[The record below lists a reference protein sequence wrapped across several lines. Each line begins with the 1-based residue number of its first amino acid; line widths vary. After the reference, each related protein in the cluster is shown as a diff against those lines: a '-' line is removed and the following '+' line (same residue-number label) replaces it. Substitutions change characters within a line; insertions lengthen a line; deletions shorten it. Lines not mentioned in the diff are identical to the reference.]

1 MAEAN
6 PTLPA
11 EIKPKASAQK
21 SKFMNSA
28 FMRVTRY
35 SAVRIVMLVIT
46 TVIALYL
53 TILVANMGG
62 FVDNIR
68 RAEIKENVNMSVA
81 SNQALRNLAPEVKAK
96 YIADQIAL
104 QEKRFGMDKPFIA
117 RSFIYLKDAMTLNL
131 GRALYMVSNSGSNQ
145 VRLII
150 LERLP
155 STLLLFA
162 TSDIVLFFLAIVL
175 ALVLSRQYGS
185 VFDKV
190 TVGLTPLSS
199 APAWFYGIFFILIF
213 ASVLRILP
221 FGGMVDAP
229 PPSSP
234 ILYFLS
240 LMKHMALPVLA
251 YTFSLIFL
259 QVFSWRTFFLI
270 YSSEDYVDMAKAK
283 GLKSRDIEKRYIM
296 RPTLPTII
304 TSFALIVIAT
314 WTGAPIFE
322 TIFNWPGMGRS
333 FYSAIG
339 LYDTPVI
346 IGMTVIFAYL
356 LAVTVL
362 LLDFIYA
369 LVDPRVKIGGGE
381 SKT

>member
-6 PTLPA
+6 PTLPVEA
-11 EIKPKASAQK
+11 KPKPEAKK
-21 SKFMNSA
+21 SGFMNST

-35 SAVRIVMLVIT
+35 SVVRIIMLVIT

-62 FVDNIR
+62 YVDNIR
-68 RAEIKENVNMSVA
+68 RAEIRENVNMSIA
-81 SNQALRNLAPEVKAK
+81 GNPAMRNIDPAVKAA
-96 YIADQIAL
+96 YIADKIAT
-104 QEKRFGMDKPFIA
+104 QEARMGMDKPFIV
-117 RSFIYLKDAMTLNL
+117 RSFIYLADAITLNL
-131 GRALYMVSNSGSNQ
+131 GRALKMVSNSGSNQ

-162 TSDIVLFFLAIVL
+162 TADIVLFFLAIIL

-185 VFDKV
+185 VFDKI

-213 ASVLRILP
+213 ASVLRVLP
-221 FGGMVDAP
+221 FGGMVDSP

-283 GLKSRDIEKRYIM
+283 GLKSRDIERRYIL

-304 TSFALIVIAT
+304 TSFALIVIAS

-322 TIFNWPGMGRS
+322 TIFNWPGMGRA
-333 FYSAIG
+333 FWQAIG
-339 LYDTPVI
+339 LFDTPVI

-356 LAVTVL
+356 LAITVL

>member
-6 PTLPA
+6 PSLPA
-11 EIKPKASAQK
+11 EAKPVAKK
-21 SKFMNSA
+21 SGFVNST

-35 SAVRIVMLVIT
+35 SAVRIIMLVIT

-62 FVDNIR
+62 YVDTIR
-68 RAEIKENVNMSVA
+68 RAEIKENVNMSIGTNPA
-81 SNQALRNLAPEVKAK
+81 YRNISPEAKAK
-96 YIADQIAL
+96 LIADKIAVE
-104 QEKRFGMDKPFIA
+104 EKIYGMDKPFIV
-117 RSFIYLKDAMTLNL
+117 RSFIYLTDAMTLNL
-131 GRALYMVSNSGSNQ
+131 GRAMRMVSNSGSNQ

-162 TSDIVLFFLAIVL
+162 TMDVILFFLAIVI

-185 VFDKV
+185 FFDKIA
-190 TVGLTPLSS
+190 VGLTPLSS
-199 APAWFYGIFFILIF
+199 APAWFYGIFFILVF
-213 ASVLRILP
+213 ASALRILP
-221 FGGMVDAP
+221 FGGMTDTP

-234 ILYFLS
+234 VLYFLS
-240 LMKHMALPVLA
+240 LLKHMILPVLA

-259 QVFSWRTFFLI
+259 EVFSWRTFFLI

-283 GLKSRDIEKRYIM
+283 GLKSRDIERRYIL

-304 TSFALIVIAT
+304 TSFALIVIAS

-322 TIFNWPGMGRS
+322 TIFNWPGMGRA
-333 FYSAIG
+333 FYQAIG
-339 LYDTPVI
+339 LFDTPVI

-356 LAVTVL
+356 LAITVF

>member
-1 MAEAN
+1 MAELN
-6 PTLPA
+6 PSLPA
-11 EIKPKASAQK
+11 EIKPAAKR
-21 SKFMNSA
+21 SKFMDSA

-35 SAVRIVMLVIT
+35 SAVRIVMLIIT

-62 FVDNIR
+62 YVDNIR
-68 RAEIKENVNMSVA
+68 RAEIRENVNQSVA
-81 SNQALRNLAPEVKAK
+81 GNPTLRNLAVDVKAK
-96 YIADQIAL
+96 YIDDQIAL
-104 QEKRFGMDKPFIA
+104 QEKRFGMDKPFIT
-117 RSFIYLKDAMTLNL
+117 RSFIYLKDALTLNL
-131 GRALYMVSNSGSNQ
+131 GRALSMVSNSGSNQ

-162 TSDIVLFFLAIVL
+162 AADIVLFFLAIIL

-185 VFDKV
+185 VFDKI

-213 ASVLRILP
+213 ASVLRVLP
-221 FGGMVDAP
+221 FGGMVDTP
-229 PPSSP
+229 PPASP
-234 ILYFLS
+234 ILYLLS
-240 LMKHMALPVLA
+240 LLKHMFLPVLA

-259 QVFSWRTFFLI
+259 EVFSWRTFFLI

-283 GLKSRDIEKRYIM
+283 GLKSRDIERRYIL

-304 TSFALIVIAT
+304 TSFALIVIAS

-322 TIFNWPGMGRS
+322 TIFNWPGMGRA
-333 FYSAIG
+333 FYQAIG
-339 LYDTPVI
+339 LFDTPVI

-356 LAVTVL
+356 LAITVL

>member
-6 PTLPA
+6 PSLPA
-11 EIKPKASAQK
+11 EAKPVAKK
-21 SKFMNSA
+21 SGFVNST

-35 SAVRIVMLVIT
+35 SAVRIVMLAIT

-62 FVDNIR
+62 YVDTIR
-68 RAEIKENVNMSVA
+68 RAEIKENVNMA
-81 SNQALRNLAPEVKAK
+81 IGTNPAYRNLAPDVKAK
-96 YIADQIAL
+96 LIADQIAI
-104 QEKRFGMDKPFIA
+104 QEKHVGMDKPFIV
-117 RSFIYLKDAMTLNL
+117 RSFIYLTDAMTLNL
-131 GRALYMVSNSGSNQ
+131 GRAIYMVSNSGSNQ

-155 STLLLFA
+155 ATLLLFA
-162 TSDIVLFFLAIVL
+162 TSDIVLFFLALVI

-185 VFDKV
+185 FFDKM

-199 APAWFYGIFFILIF
+199 APAWFYGIFFILVF

-221 FGGMVDAP
+221 FGGMVDSP
-229 PPSSP
+229 PPASP
-234 ILYFLS
+234 ILYLLS
-240 LMKHMALPVLA
+240 LLKHMFLPVLA
-251 YTFSLIFL
+251 YTFSTIFL
-259 QVFSWRTFFLI
+259 EVFSWRTFFLI

-283 GLKSRDIEKRYIM
+283 GLKSRDIERRYIL

-304 TSFALIVIAT
+304 TSFALIMIAT

-333 FYSAIG
+333 FYTAIG
-339 LYDTPVI
+339 LFDTPVI

-356 LAVTVL
+356 LAITVF

-381 SKT
+381 SKS

>member
-6 PTLPA
+6 PPLPVEA
-11 EIKPKASAQK
+11 KPKPETKRA
-21 SKFMNSA
+21 KFLNSA

-62 FVDNIR
+62 YVDNIR
-68 RAEIKENVNMSVA
+68 RAEIRENVNQSFAGNPAM
-81 SNQALRNLAPEVKAK
+81 RNIDPAVKAK
-96 YIADQIAL
+96 AIADRIA
-104 QEKRFGMDKPFIA
+104 QEEKRVGMDLPFVT

-162 TSDIVLFFLAIVL
+162 TSDIVLFFLAIIL

-185 VFDKV
+185 IFDKI

-221 FGGMVDAP
+221 FGGMMDSP

-240 LMKHMALPVLA
+240 LLKHMALPVLA

-259 QVFSWRTFFLI
+259 EVFSWRTFFLI

-283 GLKSRDIEKRYIM
+283 GLKSRDIERRYIL

-322 TIFNWPGMGRS
+322 TIFNWPGMGRA
-333 FYSAIG
+333 FYYAIG
-339 LYDTPVI
+339 LFDTPVI
-346 IGMTVIFAYL
+346 LGMTVIFAYL
-356 LAVTVL
+356 LAITVF